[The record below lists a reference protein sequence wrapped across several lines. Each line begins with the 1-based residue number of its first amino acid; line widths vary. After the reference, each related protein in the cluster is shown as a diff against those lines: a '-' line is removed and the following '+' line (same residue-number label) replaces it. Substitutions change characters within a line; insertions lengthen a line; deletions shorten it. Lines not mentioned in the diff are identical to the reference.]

1 MRYETDDLHEVAYL
15 VAEGCELIDAT
26 EEKRGKV
33 IFTVSGENILE
44 LSRNY
49 YRGFASTNV
58 AEFLR
63 CINQVKN
70 SMFGVMRA
78 REIEENRIQR
88 RLNHARRNETV
99 KSA

>member
-33 IFTVSGENILE
+33 IFTVSGENLPE

-49 YRGFASTNV
+49 YRGFACTNV
-58 AEFLR
+58 TEFLR

-78 REIEENRIQR
+78 REIQEMRLR
-88 RLNHARRNETV
+88 RRMNHARREELKT
-99 KSA
+99 A